1 MLEPY
6 VQYLWTSLEG
16 ARGVGAGACVCAMG
30 GAGGNGGETGQQQN
44 NEMQVTQQQGQALS
58 VVGGDMYSVGFI
70 LVLLIL
76 GMMKAA
82 ANRCT
87 C

>member
-1 MLEPY
+1 MAGGPPPGKGQPEP
-6 VQYLWTSLEG
+6 
-16 ARGVGAGACVCAMG
+16 AMG
-30 GAGGNGGETGQQQN
+30 GAGGTGGEIQEQQGTD
-44 NEMQVTQQQGQALS
+44 MQVTQQQGQAMS
-58 VVGGDMYSVGFI
+58 VVGGDAYSVGFI

-76 GMMKAA
+76 GMFKAA

>member
-1 MLEPY
+1 MREAMAGGPPPGKGQPEP
-6 VQYLWTSLEG
+6 
-16 ARGVGAGACVCAMG
+16 AMG
-30 GAGGNGGETGQQQN
+30 GAGGNGGEIQEQQGTD
-44 NEMQVTQQQGQALS
+44 MQVTQQQGQAMS
-58 VVGGDMYSVGFI
+58 VVGGDAYSVGFI

-76 GMMKAA
+76 GMFKAA

>member
-1 MLEPY
+1 
-6 VQYLWTSLEG
+6 
-16 ARGVGAGACVCAMG
+16 MG
-30 GAGGNGGETGQQQN
+30 GAGGNGGESQEQQGTD
-44 NEMQVTQQQGQALS
+44 MQVTQQQGQAMS
-58 VVGGDMYSVGFI
+58 VVGGDAYSVGFI

-76 GMMKAA
+76 GMFKAA

>member
-1 MLEPY
+1 
-6 VQYLWTSLEG
+6 
-16 ARGVGAGACVCAMG
+16 MG
-30 GAGGNGGETGQQQN
+30 GGGGNGGETGEQQN

>member
-1 MLEPY
+1 
-6 VQYLWTSLEG
+6 
-16 ARGVGAGACVCAMG
+16 MG

-44 NEMQVTQQQGQALS
+44 NEMQVTQQQGQAMS
-58 VVGGDMYSVGFI
+58 VTGGDMYSVGFI

>member
-1 MLEPY
+1 VKEEKKIGRMAGGAPPGKGQPEP
-6 VQYLWTSLEG
+6 
-16 ARGVGAGACVCAMG
+16 AMG

-44 NEMQVTQQQGQALS
+44 NEMQVTQQQGQAMS

>member
-1 MLEPY
+1 MAGGPPPGKGQPEP
-6 VQYLWTSLEG
+6 
-16 ARGVGAGACVCAMG
+16 AMG
-30 GAGGNGGETGQQQN
+30 GAGGNGGEIQEQQGTDMQVTQQQGTD
-44 NEMQVTQQQGQALS
+44 MQVTQQQGQAMS
-58 VVGGDMYSVGFI
+58 VVGGDAYSVGFI

-76 GMMKAA
+76 GMFKAA